1 MIFLV
6 LNKETDELVEVLKD
20 PTKEY
25 LEKYTEE
32 HPNVYIRDEN
42 YLIDKQF
49 YEDGIDYNDLW

>member
-6 LNKETDELVEVLKD
+6 LNRETDELVEVLKD

-25 LEKYTEE
+25 LKEYEE
-32 HPNVYIRDEN
+32 THPDVYIRDEN